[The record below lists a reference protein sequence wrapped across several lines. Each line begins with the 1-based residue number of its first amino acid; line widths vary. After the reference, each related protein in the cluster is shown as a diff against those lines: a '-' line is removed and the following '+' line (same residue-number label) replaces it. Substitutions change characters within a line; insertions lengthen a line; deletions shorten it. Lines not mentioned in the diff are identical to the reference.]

1 MPEVSASTV
10 SQVDPLALDVL
21 FNEARTHNVWQEKEV
36 EDKILKDLYS
46 LMKMAPTSMNISP
59 ARIVFVKSSSGKER
73 LRPALVSGNVEKTMT
88 APVCAVIGYDVSC
101 WKNLNKLFP
110 FKDMSQLFEN
120 NPEFAETTAFRNGSM
135 QGAYFILAARSLG
148 LDCGPM
154 SGFDNARVDEEF
166 FSGTEIKSNFL
177 CNLGYGVWDN
187 IPSRAPRLQ
196 FGEVCKII

>member
-36 EDKILKDLYS
+36 EDKILEDLYS

-166 FSGTEIKSNFL
+166 FTGTEIKSNFL